1 METAAALATR
11 RADPA
16 ATRAALLRAGLG
28 NFGAR
33 GLDGASTRDIAGT
46 AGAPMSAITYHFGG
60 KEGLYLACAQHIADT
75 MGSMIT
81 AHRTTA
87 DQPVREALDA
97 IFSQLCRAILRD
109 ETAAFARFIMREQTE
124 PTAAFA
130 IIYGGVMG
138 QVIERIAELLSQLSK
153 DPLSPLEAKI
163 RTIALMGQV
172 IAFRVARATL
182 MRATGWNQIGANEVE
197 MIETVVRDHLD
208 AVCDRLQGEARA

>member
-1 METAAALATR
+1 MEASLATR
-11 RADPA
+11 RLDPA
-16 ATRAALLRAGLG
+16 ATRAALLGAGLSS
-28 NFGAR
+28 FGAR
-33 GLDGASTRDIAGT
+33 GLDGASTRDIAGA

-81 AHRTTA
+81 AHRTPDRQDARA
-87 DQPVREALDA
+87 DLDA

-138 QVIERIAELLSQLSK
+138 EVIERIAELLTRLSK
-153 DPLSPLEAKI
+153 KPLSPVEAKI

-172 IAFRVARATL
+172 IAFRAARATL
-182 MRATGWNQIGANEVE
+182 LRATGWNQIGVGEVE
-197 MIETVVRDHLD
+197 MIEAVVRDHLG
-208 AVCDRLQGEARA
+208 AVCDHLQGGARA